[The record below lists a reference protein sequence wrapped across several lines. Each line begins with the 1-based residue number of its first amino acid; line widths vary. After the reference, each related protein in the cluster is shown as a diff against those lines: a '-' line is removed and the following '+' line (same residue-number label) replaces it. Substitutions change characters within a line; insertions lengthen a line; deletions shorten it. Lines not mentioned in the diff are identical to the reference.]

1 MVLPTVYGA
10 HDEVYRFMLPGADI
24 QTIRVEPPAKL
35 EDLRKEHSLFILGVP
50 ASNTAISQFPGIR
63 VLGSRLSLV
72 DRFTGKQ
79 SKDMLGGNI
88 TGQLFQQDLLL
99 EITDPTTPPR

>member
-1 MVLPTVYGA
+1 MILPTVYGA

-35 EDLRKEHSLFILGVP
+35 EDLRKEHPLFILGVP
-50 ASNTAISQFPGIR
+50 ASNTAIAQFPGVR

-79 SKDMLGGNI
+79 SKDMLRGNI

-99 EITDPTTPPR
+99 EITDPTPTPR